1 MAKSNFYELT
11 YIVNPVLEENQT
23 KEIISKY
30 TALLEEN
37 GSKIEE
43 IDEWGIRE
51 MTYEID
57 GKHSGYYVNVYF
69 TAPGDIVARIERTMR
84 IDDNILRNLVLKY
97 DSKMIRYRERKKNGE
112 LPALFE
118 VEETEE

>member
-1 MAKSNFYELT
+1 MTKSNFYELT

-23 KEIISKY
+23 KEIIAKY
-30 TALLEEN
+30 NALVEEN
-37 GSKIEE
+37 GGTIDEIE
-43 IDEWGIRE
+43 EWGIRE
-51 MTYEID
+51 MTYDID

-69 TAPGDIVARIERTMR
+69 TAPGDIVARFERAMR

-118 VEETEE
+118 VEEKEE